1 MIVRE
6 QVRSTSEGAND
17 RKMPF
22 IAFIVCPIW
31 DFAYK
36 DDILKDYGLTQ
47 ENYRRK
53 GLWSPH
59 NDRNASRDLRDV
71 YDNITYQLHEIL
83 RKITFHT
90 TDIEHDEIRHEF
102 SAKTNGSG
110 VLRVVKK
117 YKDSLGTCYSIR
129 PKDRVVKLG
138 IFKVDFLAQFGIY
151 VYLVHPGQFKYM
163 AKTKVK
169 FILLNQ

>member
-17 RKMPF
+17 ITMPF

-36 DDILKDYGLTQ
+36 NDILKDYGLTQ
-47 ENYRRK
+47 EIYRRK
-53 GLWSPH
+53 GSWSPN
-59 NDRNASRDLRDV
+59 NDINATSDLREV
-71 YDNITYQLHEIL
+71 YDKITYQLHEIL

-90 TDIEHDEIRHEF
+90 TDVKHDEIRHEF
-102 SAKTNGSG
+102 SAERNDSG

-138 IFKVDFLAQFGIY
+138 IFKVDFVAQFGLY

-169 FILLNQ
+169 FISSNQ